1 MKNSESHPG
10 LKDIS
15 QGKPFLFYF
24 LNNKVQIIKHREAK
38 IPSMKSNKDYLMAIN
53 YGIYISAD
61 RNKKSQAFAFKD
73 YYIHP

>member
-1 MKNSESHPG
+1 
-10 LKDIS
+10 
-15 QGKPFLFYF
+15 